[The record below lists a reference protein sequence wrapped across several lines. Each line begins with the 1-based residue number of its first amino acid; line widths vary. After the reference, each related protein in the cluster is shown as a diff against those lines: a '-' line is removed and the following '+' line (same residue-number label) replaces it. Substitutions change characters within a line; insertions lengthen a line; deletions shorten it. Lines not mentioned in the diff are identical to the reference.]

1 MSSMNRTSRADAEVS
16 TESAR
21 LVGAASSVGLVLAL
35 VPFVF
40 SLRSSASE
48 ITTDLDDLVLRHSVE
63 AQTFD
68 YVAVPLGVVAGALG
82 VLALL
87 GVARAGEA
95 SPRWNQRTALTAV
108 LAAVVGMYQALHG
121 VGMV

>member
-1 MSSMNRTSRADAEVS
+1 MTSAADERG
-16 TESAR
+16 TESVGPA
-21 LVGAASSVGLVLAL
+21 GAASSVGLVMAL
-35 VPFVF
+35 VPFVC
-40 SLRSSASE
+40 SLRSSTSTAMTASQG
-48 ITTDLDDLVLRHSVE
+48 LDELVLRHSVQ

-68 YVAVPLGVVAGALG
+68 YVAVPLGVVAAALG

-95 SPRWNQRTALTAV
+95 SARWKQRTALTALV
-108 LAAVVGMYQALHG
+108 AAVVGMYQALHG

>member
-1 MSSMNRTSRADAEVS
+1 MQRTNGTAREEARE
-16 TESAR
+16 TESAG
-21 LVGAASSVGLVLAL
+21 LAGAASSVGLVLAL
-35 VPFVF
+35 VPFVY
-40 SLRSSASE
+40 SLRSSAS
-48 ITTDLDDLVLRHSVE
+48 TMTSGLDDLVLRHSVQ

-68 YVAVPLGVVAGALG
+68 HVAVPLGVVAAALG

-95 SPRWNQRTALTAV
+95 SARWNQRTALTALV
-108 LAAVVGMYQALHG
+108 AAVVGMYQALHG